1 MYDVNKL
8 REYFPSTTVF
18 KDPSVMSMFK
28 AAKIEAFLRDWIL
41 KRRTG
46 VDGTVDNIDSLSD
59 YVATIIPPRS
69 DKERLEDE
77 ARTMGETRPFLAKI
91 NVSFNS
97 NSNYYSFEIPSL
109 GFAHSH
115 TIIEDYVWNRIK
127 DELIGEA
134 GGWGLIKL
142 GYMPPEGS
150 KKNGRFTLL
159 DFKNFCP
166 YKVSLDDF
174 REARSHFDVEEWMN
188 ILLGAIDYN
197 PDGFVRNGW
206 IERDIWK
213 AKHTMLTRLLPFIQ
227 PRINLIEL
235 APQQTGKS
243 YMFGKISKYGWL
255 LTGGQVSRTMLFIDR
270 RPGARAKG
278 LVTCN
283 DFIAIDEIKSIEFAN
298 DKEMAGILK
307 GYMED
312 GYVTV
317 GGTRID
323 GEAGIVFLGNI
334 AYENM
339 DSDKDMIGD
348 INPIFRDSALLQR
361 IHGFVPGQFVPAL
374 SPRMFINDWALNS
387 EYFTEI
393 MHLLRSTPETM
404 KYRGMVEE
412 LVDVKAATGDTS
424 GREKEAVFRLSTAY
438 LKLFFP
444 HADSNLIRTTKFK
457 QDFDKYCLT
466 PAKSM
471 QETVLKQMRF
481 VNPGMFPDG
490 NLGFSTYAIR
500 WDL

>member
-8 REYFPSTTVF
+8 RKYFPSTTVF

-46 VDGTVDNIDSLSD
+46 IDGTVDNIDALSD

-69 DKERLEDE
+69 EKERLEDE
-77 ARTMGETRPFLAKI
+77 ARTKGETRPFLAKV

-97 NSNYYSFEIPSL
+97 NSDYYSFEIPSL
-109 GFAHSH
+109 GFSHSQ
-115 TIIEDYVWNRIK
+115 TIVENYVWERIK
-127 DELIGEA
+127 EELIGEA

-142 GYMPPEGS
+142 GYMPPEGN

-166 YKVSLDDF
+166 YKVNIDDF
-174 REARSHFDVEEWMN
+174 REARRNFEIEEWMD

-197 PDGFVRNGW
+197 PDGFIRHGW

-227 PRINLIEL
+227 PRVNLIEL
-235 APQQTGKS
+235 APQQTGKT

-255 LTGGQVSRTMLFIDR
+255 LSGGQVSRTMLFIDR
-270 RPGARAKG
+270 RPGARPKG

-283 DFIAIDEIKSIEFAN
+283 DFIAVDEIKSIEFTN

-312 GYVTV
+312 GYATV

-323 GEAGIVFLGNI
+323 GEAGMIFLGNI
-334 AYENM
+334 AHEQM
-339 DSDKDMIGD
+339 DSDKNMIGD

-361 IHGFVPGQFVPAL
+361 IHGFIPGKCIPPL

-393 MHLLRSTPETM
+393 MHLLRISSETM
-404 KYRGMVEE
+404 KYRAMVEE
-412 LVDVKAATGDTS
+412 LVEVKAATGDTS
-424 GREKEAVFRLSTAY
+424 GREKEAIFRLCTAY

-444 HADSNLIRTTKFK
+444 HADSTLIRTTTFK
-457 QDFDKYCLT
+457 QEFDKYCLT

-490 NLGFSTYAIR
+490 NLGFSTYSVR
-500 WDL
+500 WDI

>member
-8 REYFPSTTVF
+8 REHFPSTTVF

-46 VDGTVDNIDSLSD
+46 ADGTVDNIDSLSD

-69 DKERLEDE
+69 EKERLEDE
-77 ARTMGETRPFLAKI
+77 ARTTGETRPFLAKV

-97 NSNYYSFEIPSL
+97 NSDYYSFEIPSL
-109 GFAHSH
+109 GFSHSH

-142 GYMPPEGS
+142 GYMPPEGG

-174 REARSHFDVEEWMN
+174 REARTHFEVEEWMG

-197 PDGFVRNGW
+197 PDGFARKGW

-227 PRINLIEL
+227 PRVNLIEL

-283 DFIAIDEIKSIEFAN
+283 DFIAVDEIKSIEFAN

-339 DSDKDMIGD
+339 DSDKEMFGD

-387 EYFTEI
+387 EYFSSI
-393 MHLLRSTPETM
+393 MHQLRDDPT
-404 KYRGMVEE
+404 YRAVVENRIE
-412 LVDVKAATGDTS
+412 MPPKADT
-424 GREKEAVFRLSTAY
+424 RDTEAIKRICTAY
-438 LKLFFP
+438 LKLLFP
-444 HADSNLIRTTKFK
+444 NVRNA
-457 QDFDKYCLT
+457 QDISSRDFNRYCLK
-466 PAKSM
+466 PAMDMRAIMRIQMGIADEK
-471 QETVLKQMRF
+471 EAGKTVPQFTVRD
-481 VNPGMFPDG
+481 V
-490 NLGFSTYAIR
+490 
-500 WDL
+500 